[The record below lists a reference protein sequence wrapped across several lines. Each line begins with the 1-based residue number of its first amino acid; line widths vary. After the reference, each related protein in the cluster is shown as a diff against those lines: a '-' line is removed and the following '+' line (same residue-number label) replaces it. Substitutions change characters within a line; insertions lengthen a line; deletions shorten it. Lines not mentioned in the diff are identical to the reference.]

1 MLPCSISSAPLFAVW
16 TSNLSARQLGE
27 ERLRRAVDRDVDARL
42 RRRWRRDL
50 AQPFLLE
57 QRRHRRRQPRVPLL
71 FLPPASGGLRQRAL
85 ADRDGFEDLP
95 AHRVPAGEALPSHTL
110 TGLGP
115 SSSHGVM
122 ADLNE
127 LQRKQADTAKLAMKM
142 AEEKDPERLKE
153 MAEQIQARC
162 KELEKM
168 ARGMEAA
175 LTPQEATGQEV
186 RVTLTPDQ
194 KQRIT
199 EQTGVG
205 IEVVTLH
212 DTKKNMW
219 SRDLPLGKIEPREI
233 ERLAAQQAAQ
243 SKLVSETRSQVEKI
257 IKQLKALNVPEIADQ
272 IAELERDP
280 TLGLG
285 KKKR

>member
-1 MLPCSISSAPLFAVW
+1 
-16 TSNLSARQLGE
+16 
-27 ERLRRAVDRDVDARL
+27 
-42 RRRWRRDL
+42 
-50 AQPFLLE
+50 
-57 QRRHRRRQPRVPLL
+57 
-71 FLPPASGGLRQRAL
+71 
-85 ADRDGFEDLP
+85 
-95 AHRVPAGEALPSHTL
+95 
-110 TGLGP
+110 
-115 SSSHGVM
+115 M